1 MHIGCRTIKH
11 FIINKTVG
19 EILEQEI
26 YEPPSHSASGVNGEI
41 HVHRENLPMS
51 LLKEGTELLRYDEVV

>member
-1 MHIGCRTIKH
+1 MHIGCRTIKYL
-11 FIINKTVG
+11 IINKTVG

-41 HVHRENLPMS
+41 HVHRENTDVAL
-51 LLKEGTELLRYDEVV
+51 EGRD